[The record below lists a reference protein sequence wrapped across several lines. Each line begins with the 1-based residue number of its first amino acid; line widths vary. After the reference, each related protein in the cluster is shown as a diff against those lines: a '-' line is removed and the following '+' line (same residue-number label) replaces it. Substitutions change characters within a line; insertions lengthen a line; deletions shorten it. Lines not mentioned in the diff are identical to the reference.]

1 MLLRTLSSVLVAGLC
16 VGMLV
21 SCRKDESSTSPAAST
36 VRPDDATIA
45 LLNEAAGLMGR
56 FEFEA
61 AAAKYAEAIAL
72 PARPAEAVL
81 GQAIATLNQSRE
93 GAQDEALAMLGA
105 FLKEKPPKELELRAR
120 YCMGLCL
127 LYLGK
132 PAEAATAFVPV
143 AEARSTD
150 PDALYFAAQALEQTG
165 QIEKALSF
173 YERSAER
180 DPYLKSA
187 ELGIQRCAR
196 RLGDDARAERALAA
210 FEKLAANPRGRSA
223 EFKYTRMGSLG
234 LAVVPDARAPYT
246 PPKGAIFAEPTE
258 LVVRWPEGTG
268 PRWSSDGEQHSV
280 VADIDRDGQLD
291 LLIARGLAPSIGS
304 GDARTLVL
312 LGDGDG
318 GFRADPAHP
327 IVELAGD
334 RVQSILLGD
343 VDSDGRTDLYVCRT
357 GGNRLLLARED
368 GGFEDATEAWGARG
382 RGDLCIDGALADLDH
397 DGDLDLFLIYRDA
410 PNQLLSNNLDGT
422 FRSIGEDAGVASEG
436 LSPVSV
442 IVGDFDHDRDTDI
455 FVLNETLPHEI
466 FLNDR
471 LWKYTNGSVPGLSA
485 AQAVDGAVAAAVVDL
500 ADIPLRRFVLANA
513 RYLRLPT
520 RMETI
525 APAVGMRLAVA
536 DVTGDGRQNLLLLA
550 SDRVE
555 LRDEGAGLL
564 DTLPVP
570 DGVMRTQLVPIDP
583 LRGASLLFLRA
594 GKAPLVRHAGE
605 GRGPFAAVSF
615 SGRTDPSQSMR
626 SNTSGIG
633 ASFAARIGGAWFG
646 GETLRA
652 ATGRGQSLAPVSIG
666 TGPFDRI
673 DFLEIEWSD
682 GVFQTEVGLEVGRR
696 HDIVETQ
703 RQISSCPVLFAWNG
717 TEMRFVSDLLG
728 VGGMGYL
735 LAPGQ
740 YADSRPW
747 EYFVLPEGAL
757 LPRADG
763 TLSLTL
769 SEPMEESC
777 MLDSIRLRAV
787 DLPEGWDIAPDERLS
802 VGGPAPTG
810 ETVAWRVATERLPR
824 GIEALEKADL
834 VAVEPGAR
842 DPRFLGRLAGEHVVE
857 LEFGAAIDAMRDPWL
872 VIDGWVEYPYSQTM
886 FAAWQAGADYRPPNL
901 EARGADGAWVEVL
914 PPWGYMAGM
923 PRRMAL
929 PVPRATLPAGT
940 TALRMRMNVELYL
953 DSVRLVEREPL
964 PAAPVELTLAR
975 ASLASVGFAEW
986 STGPQKQPFYDRA
999 NLLPLWDCRVQRGL
1013 YTEFGDVRELL
1024 VRDDGALVVFGPGE
1038 EVAFDFA
1045 GPATAPAAGST
1056 RRFVLETRGWCKD
1069 MDLFTRNGET
1079 VDPLPIEPIDD
1090 AARELMKRTRTR
1102 PAGGR

>member
-1 MLLRTLSSVLVAGLC
+1 MLFRTLSAVLVAGLC
-16 VGMLV
+16 AGAIV
-21 SCRKDESSTSPAAST
+21 SCGKNEQEPAPAGAT
-36 VRPDDATIA
+36 AYDDATIA
-45 LLNEAAGLMGR
+45 LLNEAAGLMGK

-61 AAAKYAEAIAL
+61 AAAKYEAAMAL
-72 PARPAEAVL
+72 PARPPEAVL
-81 GQAIATLNQSRE
+81 GRAIATLNQSRE

-105 FLKEKPPKELELRAR
+105 FVAEAPSKELELRAR
-120 YCMGLCL
+120 YCMGLSL

-132 PAEAATAFVPV
+132 PAEAAAAFVPV

-150 PDALYFAAQALEQTG
+150 ADALYFAAQALEQTG
-165 QIEKALSF
+165 QIEKALDF
-173 YERSAER
+173 YARSAER

-196 RLGDDARAERALAA
+196 RLGDEARAERALGA

-223 EFKYTRMGSLG
+223 EFKYTRMGALG
-234 LAVVPDARAPYT
+234 LAVVPDARAPYA
-246 PPKGAIFAEPTE
+246 PPEGPIFADAEE
-258 LVVRWPEGTG
+258 LAVRWPDGSSA
-268 PRWSSDGEQHSV
+268 RWSRDGEQHAV
-280 VADIDRDGQLD
+280 VADIDRDGRLD
-291 LLIARGLAPSIGS
+291 LLIARGLAASDGS
-304 GDARTLVL
+304 TDARTLVL

-318 GFRADPAHP
+318 GFRAEPSHP
-327 IVELAGD
+327 IAELAGD
-334 RVQSILLGD
+334 RVQSILVGD
-343 VDSDGRTDLYVCRT
+343 IDSDGRADLYICRT
-357 GGNRLLLARED
+357 GGNRLLLAQDD

-382 RGDLCIDGALADLDH
+382 RGDLCVDGALADLDH
-397 DGDLDLFLIYRDA
+397 DGDLDLFLVYRDA
-410 PNQLLSNNLDGT
+410 PNQLLSNNLDGS
-422 FRSIGEDAGVASEG
+422 FRSIGADAGVASEG
-436 LSPVSV
+436 LAPMSV

-455 FVLNETLPHEI
+455 FVLNETLPHEL

-471 LWKYTNGSVPGLSA
+471 LWKYTKGSVPGLSD
-485 AQAVDGAVAAAVVDL
+485 AQTTDGAVAAAVVDL

-520 RMETI
+520 RMETL
-525 APAVGMRLAVA
+525 APAAGVRLAVA
-536 DVTGDGRQNLLLLA
+536 DVTGDGRQNLLVLS

-564 DTLPVP
+564 ETLPVP
-570 DGVMRTQLVPIDP
+570 EGTMRGQLVSLDA
-583 LRGASLLFLRA
+583 LRGPSLLFLRA
-594 GKAPLVRHAGE
+594 GKPPLVRHGGT
-605 GRGPFAAVSF
+605 GRGPFAAVAF

-633 ASFAARIGGAWFG
+633 ASFAARIGGGWFG
-646 GETLRA
+646 GEAFRS

-673 DFLEIEWSD
+673 DYLEIEWSD
-682 GVFQTEVGLEVGRR
+682 GVFQTEVGLASGAR

-728 VGGMGYL
+728 VGGMGYM

-740 YADSRPW
+740 YAESRPW
-747 EYFVLPEGAL
+747 EYFVLPEDAL

-769 SEPMEESC
+769 AEPMEESC
-777 MLDSIRLRAV
+777 MLDSIRLRAI
-787 DLPEGWDIAPDERLS
+787 DLPDGWDIAPDERLS

-824 GIEALEKADL
+824 GVDELATADL

-914 PPWGYMAGM
+914 PQWGYMAGM

-929 PVPRATLPAGT
+929 PVPRASLPKGA

-964 PAAPVELTLAR
+964 PVAPVELALAR

-999 NLLPLWDCRVQRGL
+999 KLLPLWDCRVQRGL

-1024 VRDDGALVVFGPGE
+1024 ARDDGALVVFGPGE

-1045 GPATAPAAGST
+1045 GPASAPAAGTT
-1056 RRFVLETRGWCKD
+1056 RRLVLETRGWCKD
-1069 MDLFTRNGET
+1069 MDLFTQNGET
-1079 VDPLPIEPIDD
+1079 VEPLPIEPVDD

>member
-1 MLLRTLSSVLVAGLC
+1 MLPQTLSSVVVACLSA
-16 VGMLV
+16 VALV
-21 SCRKDESSTSPAAST
+21 SCAREAPPVSAPPAAAY
-36 VRPDDATIA
+36 DDATVR
-45 LLNEAAGLMGR
+45 LLNEAAGLMGK
-56 FEFEA
+56 FEFER
-61 AAAKYAEAIAL
+61 AAAKYAEAFAL
-72 PARPAEAVL
+72 PAKPPEAAL
-81 GQAIATLNQSRE
+81 GRAIATLNQSRD
-93 GAQDEALAMLGA
+93 GAQDEALAMLGEFVA
-105 FLKEKPPKELELRAR
+105 SKPSKDLELRAR

-132 PAEAATAFVPV
+132 PAEAAAAFVPV

-150 PDALYFAAQALEQTG
+150 ADALYFAAQALEQTG
-165 QIEKALSF
+165 QIEKALDF
-173 YERSAER
+173 YQRSAAR

-196 RLGDDARAERALAA
+196 RLGDDERAERALAA

-223 EFKYTRMGSLG
+223 EFKYTRMGALG

-246 PPKGAIFAEPTE
+246 PPQGPIFAESAE
-258 LVVRWPEGTG
+258 LSVRWPEGS
-268 PRWSSDGEQHSV
+268 PARWSSDGEQHAV
-280 VADIDRDGQLD
+280 VADIDRDGRLD
-291 LLIARGLAPSIGS
+291 LVVARGLEAEG
-304 GDARTLVL
+304 GARTLVL
-312 LGDGDG
+312 LGEEDG
-318 GFRADPAHP
+318 GFRAEPAHP
-327 IVELAGD
+327 LAELAGVG
-334 RVQSILLGD
+334 VQSILVGD
-343 VDSDGRTDLYVCRT
+343 IDSDGRVDMYACRT
-357 GGNRLLLARED
+357 GGNRLLLAAD
-368 GGFEDATEAWGARG
+368 HGGFIDATEAWGARG
-382 RGDLCIDGALADLDH
+382 RGDLCVDGALADLDH
-397 DGDLDLFLIYRDA
+397 DGDLDLFLVYRDA

-422 FRSIGEDAGVASEG
+422 FRSIGADAGVASEG
-436 LSPVSV
+436 LGPMSV

-455 FVLNETLPHEI
+455 FVLNETLPHELFI
-466 FLNDR
+466 NDR
-471 LWKYTNGSVPGLSA
+471 LWKYTKGSVPGLSD
-485 AQAVDGAVAAAVVDL
+485 AQATDGAVAAAVVDI
-500 ADIPLRRFVLANA
+500 ADIPLRRFVLANS

-520 RMETI
+520 RMETL
-525 APAVGMRLAVA
+525 APAAGVRLAVA
-536 DVTGDGRQNLLLLA
+536 DATGDGRQNLFVLA

-564 DTLPVP
+564 ETLPVP
-570 DGVMRTQLVPIDP
+570 EGTMRTQLVSLEP
-583 LRGASLLFLRA
+583 LRGPSLLFLRA
-594 GKAPLVRHAGE
+594 GKAPLVRHGGT
-605 GRGPFAAVSF
+605 GRGPFAAISL

-646 GETLRA
+646 GETFRA

-666 TGPFDRI
+666 TAPFGRI
-673 DFLEIEWSD
+673 DYLEIEWSD
-682 GVFQTEVGLEVGRR
+682 GVFQTEVDLEAGAL
-696 HDIVETQ
+696 HEIVETQ

-717 TEMRFVSDLLG
+717 AEMRFVSDLLG

-740 YADSRPW
+740 YAESRPW

-757 LPRADG
+757 APRADG

-769 SEPMEESC
+769 AEPMEESC
-777 MLDSIRLRAV
+777 MLDSIRMRAV

-810 ETVAWRVATERLPR
+810 EIVAWRTAREQLPKGVAELAKP
-824 GIEALEKADL
+824 DL
-834 VAVEPGAR
+834 VAVDPGAR

-857 LEFGAAIDAMRDPWL
+857 LEFGVAVDAMRDPWL

-914 PPWGYMAGM
+914 PSWGYMAGM

-929 PVPRATLPAGT
+929 PVPRAALPAGT

-953 DSVRLVEREPL
+953 DSVRLVEREAL
-964 PAAPVELTLAR
+964 PVEPVELPMAR
-975 ASLASVGFAEW
+975 ASLASVGFAAW

-1024 VRDDGALVVFGPGE
+1024 ARDDGALVVFGPGE

-1045 GPATAPAAGST
+1045 GPAAAPAAGST

-1079 VDPLPIEPIDD
+1079 VDPLPVDPIDED
-1090 AARELMKRTRTR
+1090 ARELMKRTRTR

>member
-105 FLKEKPPKELELRAR
+105 FLKEKPSKELELRAR

-234 LAVVPDARAPYT
+234 LAVAPDARAPYT